1 MTIVASAPGAA
12 APAARSA
19 PATGASLDT
28 SIGTS
33 PWVVL
38 KFGGTSVSSVANWK
52 NIAAVIR
59 DRLAEGLRPLIVHSA
74 LSGITDRLEQLL
86 SLALGNEWQSVMDQ
100 IEQRHRDLARDL
112 GIIAS
117 PDLEDQFK
125 RLRQIAAGIALVGEV
140 SERLRAR
147 VMAQGELMAT
157 RLGAAFLTA
166 QGLDVQW
173 VDARTV
179 LKAESRRNATRRA
192 SYLSATCAYEP
203 DHDLQQRWSSSGT
216 VWISQGFI
224 ASDENGDTV
233 LLGRGGSDTSGSY
246 FAAKLQARRLEI
258 WTDVPGMFSAN
269 PRSVPTARLLRALEY
284 DEAQEI
290 ASSGAKVLHP
300 RCIMP
305 VKQYGIPLYVYATQT
320 PKLEGTVITTHGG
333 NVAAQVK
340 AVTIKR
346 NITLVSMETVGMWHS
361 VGFLADAFQTFKDHG
376 LSVDLVSTSET
387 SVTIS
392 LDPAANTLDKATLD
406 ALVIDLG
413 RLCRVEVIGP
423 CAAVSLV
430 GRNIRAILHRLGDAL
445 ELFEEQKI
453 YLVTQAA
460 NDLNITFVIDEEQGD
475 RLVSRLHE
483 IAIRKM
489 TVDRV
494 LGPTWEELYGGTGKD
509 PQTGMQWWH
518 HRRADLLTLGR
529 EHGAAF
535 VYDRATLKAKAQSL
549 LDLPGID
556 AVFYALKANWHP
568 EILRLFHQQGLGFE
582 CVSQGEVE
590 HVLATLPSIDRSKI
604 LFTPNFA
611 PRAEYA
617 WALQQGVWVTL
628 DNLHPLRAWPELF
641 KGREVFVRVDT
652 GYGRGHHDKVRT
664 AGVHSKFGV
673 PLFEMDE
680 LERLVKASG
689 AKVVGLHAH
698 TGSGVFSVDN
708 WRSVGE
714 TLTSLTQRFR
724 DVRVVDLGGG
734 LGVPERLGQ
743 QGVVLPE
750 FGATLAAIKA
760 AHPQLTLWIEPG
772 RYLVAEAG
780 VLLAQVTQL
789 KGKGEVHYV
798 GVATGMNSL
807 IRPALYGAHHEILNL
822 TRLDDLATEVVNVV
836 GPICESGDQLGSDRL
851 LPPTQEGDILL
862 LATAGAYGRA
872 MSSQYNLRE
881 PAREFLI

>member
-1 MTIVASAPGAA
+1 MGFRMTTVSPAPGN
-12 APAARSA
+12 
-19 PATGASLDT
+19 
-28 SIGTS
+28 S

-52 NIAAVIR
+52 NIVSVVR
-59 DRLAEGLRPLIVHSA
+59 DRLAEGLRPVIIHSA
-74 LSGITDRLEQLL
+74 ISGITDRLEQLL
-86 SLALGNEWQSVMDQ
+86 AQALSGDWQPVMDQ
-100 IEQRHRDLARDL
+100 IEQRHRALARDL
-112 GIIAS
+112 GVA
-117 PDLEDQFK
+117 PGADLEEQFK

-157 RLGAAFLTA
+157 RLGAAYLA
-166 QGLDVQW
+166 SQGVDVEW

-179 LKAESRRNATRRA
+179 LKAEQRRNASVRA
-192 SYLSATCAYEP
+192 SYLSATCAFEP
-203 DHDLQQRWSSSGT
+203 DVELQQRWSRSGT

-233 LLGRGGSDTSGSY
+233 LLGRGGSDTSGAY
-246 FAAKLQARRLEI
+246 FAAKLQARRFET

-290 ASSGAKVLHP
+290 ASAGAKVLHP

-340 AVTIKR
+340 AVTIKK
-346 NITLVSMETVGMWHS
+346 NITLISMETVGMWHS
-361 VGFLADAFQTFKDHG
+361 VGFLADAFQVFKNHG
-376 LSVDLVSTSET
+376 LSIDLVSTSET
-387 SVTIS
+387 SVTVS
-392 LDPAANTLDKATLD
+392 LDPAANTLDRAAVD
-406 ALVIDLG
+406 ALLADLSK
-413 RLCRVEVIGP
+413 LCRVQVIGP

-475 RLVSRLHE
+475 RLVGRLHE

-494 LGPTWEELYGGTGKD
+494 LGPTWEELYGAPGKTND
-509 PQTGMQWWH
+509 VPRQWWH
-518 HRRADLLTLGR
+518 ERRKELTVLGR
-529 EHGAAF
+529 EHSAAF
-535 VYDRATLKAKAQSL
+535 VYDRTTLKEKARALKSL
-549 LDLPGID
+549 AGID
-556 AVFYALKANWHP
+556 SVLYALKANWHP
-568 EILRLFHQQGLGFE
+568 DILRIFEAEGLGFE
-582 CVSQGEVE
+582 CVSQNEVQ
-590 HVLATLPSIDRSKI
+590 HVLNTLPGIDRQRL

-611 PRAEYA
+611 PRSEYA
-617 WALQQGVWVTL
+617 WAFEQNIRLTL
-628 DNLHPLRAWPELF
+628 DNLHPLKAWPELF
-641 KGREVFVRVDT
+641 EGREVFVRIDT

-680 LERLVKASG
+680 LQKLLKDVG

-698 TGSGVFSVDN
+698 AGSGVFTVEN
-708 WRSVGE
+708 WKQVGD
-714 TLTSLTQRFR
+714 TLVELTTRFK
-724 DVRVVDLGGG
+724 DVRVIDLGGG

-743 QGVVLPE
+743 PGVVLAE
-750 FGATLAAIKA
+750 FGATLAALKA
-760 AHPQLTLWIEPG
+760 AHPKISFWIEPG

-780 VLLAQVTQL
+780 VLLATVTQL
-789 KGKGEVHYV
+789 KGKGEVNYV

-822 TRLDDLATEVVNVV
+822 TRLDANPTEVVNIV
-836 GPICESGDQLGSDRL
+836 GPICESGDQLGVDRL
-851 LPPTQEGDILL
+851 LPPTEEGDVLL
-862 LATAGAYGRA
+862 IATAGAYGRS
-872 MSSQYNLRE
+872 MSSTYNLRE
-881 PAREFLI
+881 PAVELVV

>member
-1 MTIVASAPGAA
+1 MTMADST
-12 APAARSA
+12 PAA
-19 PATGASLDT
+19 
-28 SIGTS
+28 S

-52 NIAAVIR
+52 NVASVVR
-59 DRLAEGLRPLIVHSA
+59 DRLAEGLRPVIVHSA

-86 SLALGNEWQSVMDQ
+86 AISLDSHNTLGNEAQAVMNQ

-112 GIIAS
+112 GVTPS
-117 PDLEDQFK
+117 PDLEEQFK

-157 RLGAAFLTA
+157 RLGAAFLAA
-166 QGLDVQW
+166 QGLEVQW

-179 LKAESRRNATRRA
+179 LKAEQRRNANLRS
-192 SYLSATCAYEP
+192 SYLSATCNYEP
-203 DHDLQQRWSSSGT
+203 DLELQRRWSTQGT
-216 VWISQGFI
+216 VFISQGFI
-224 ASDENGDTV
+224 ASDEQGDTV

-246 FAAKLQARRLEI
+246 FAAKLGARRLEI

-305 VKQYGIPLYVYATQT
+305 VKQYAIPLYVYATQT

-340 AVTIKR
+340 AVTIKK

-361 VGFLADAFQTFKDHG
+361 VGFLADAFQVFKDHG
-376 LSVDLVSTSET
+376 LSIDLVSTSET
-387 SVTIS
+387 SVTVS

-406 ALVIDLG
+406 ALIVDLG
-413 RLCRVEVIGP
+413 KLCRVEIIGP

-460 NDLNITFVIDEEQGD
+460 NDLNITFVVEEEQGD
-475 RLVSRLHE
+475 RLVSRLHD
-483 IAIRKM
+483 IAIQKM
-489 TVDRV
+489 TADRV
-494 LGPTWEELYGGTGKD
+494 LGPTWEELYGPKD
-509 PQTGMQWWH
+509 KSAIDLKQWWH
-518 HRRADLLTLGR
+518 DRRNDLISLGR

-535 VYDRATLKAKAQSL
+535 VYNRATLAAKAKAL
-549 LDLPGID
+549 RALPGIEG
-556 AVFYALKANWHP
+556 VFYALKANWHP
-568 EILRLFHQQGLGFE
+568 EILKLFAEQGLGFE
-582 CVSQGEVE
+582 CVSRFEVE
-590 HVLATLPSIDRSKI
+590 HVMKTLPNLDKQKI

-611 PRAEYA
+611 PRAEYE
-617 WALQQGVWVTL
+617 WGVQQGIWVTL
-628 DNLHPLRAWPELF
+628 DNLHPLKAWPEVF
-641 KGREVFVRVDT
+641 KGRDVFIRIDT

-689 AKVVGLHAH
+689 ARVVGLHAH
-698 TGSGVFSVDN
+698 TGSGVFTVDN
-708 WRSVGE
+708 WKSVGD
-714 TLTSLTQRFR
+714 TLTALTQRFK
-724 DVRVVDLGGG
+724 DVRIVDLGGG

-743 QGVVLPE
+743 QGVKLSE
-750 FGATLAAIKA
+750 FGETLAALKA
-760 AHPQLTLWIEPG
+760 AHPKLALWIEPG

-789 KGKGEVHYV
+789 KGKGEVNYV

-807 IRPALYGAHHEILNL
+807 IRPALYGAHHEIVNL
-822 TRLDDLATEVVNVV
+822 TRLDDLATEVFNVV
-836 GPICESGDQLGSDRL
+836 GPICESGDQLGNDRL
-851 LPPTQEGDILL
+851 LPPTQEGDVLL
-862 LATAGAYGRA
+862 IATAGAYGRA
-872 MSSQYNLRE
+872 MSSTYNLRE
-881 PAREFLI
+881 PAIEVLI

>member
-1 MTIVASAPGAA
+1 MGFGMTTASSPGNS
-12 APAARSA
+12 P
-19 PATGASLDT
+19 GN
-28 SIGTS
+28 S

-52 NIAAVIR
+52 NIVTVLR
-59 DRLAEGLRPLIVHSA
+59 DRLAEGLRPVVIHSA

-86 SLALGNEWQSVMDQ
+86 AHALDGESQSIMDQ

-112 GIIAS
+112 GVIPS
-117 PDLEDQFK
+117 PDLEEQFR

-157 RLGAAFLTA
+157 RLGAAFLA
-166 QGLDVQW
+166 SEGLDVEW

-179 LKAESRRNATRRA
+179 LKAEPRRNANLRS
-192 SYLSATCAYEP
+192 SYLSATCAFEP
-203 DHDLQQRWSSSGT
+203 DLDLQQRWSRAGT

-224 ASDENGDTV
+224 ASDDNGDTV

-246 FAAKLQARRLEI
+246 FAAKLQARRFETF
-258 WTDVPGMFSAN
+258 TDVPGMFSAN

-290 ASSGAKVLHP
+290 ASAGAKVLHP

-305 VKQYGIPLYVYATQT
+305 VKQYGIPLYIYATQT

-340 AVTIKR
+340 AVTIKK
-346 NITLVSMETVGMWHS
+346 NITLISMETVGMWHS
-361 VGFLADAFQTFKDHG
+361 VGFLADAFQVFKAHG
-376 LSVDLVSTSET
+376 MSIDLVSTSET
-387 SVTIS
+387 SVTVS
-392 LDPAANTLDKATLD
+392 LDPAANTLDRTALD
-406 ALVIDLG
+406 ALILDLG
-413 RLCRVEVIGP
+413 KICRVQVIGP

-430 GRNIRAILHRLGDAL
+430 GRNIRAILHRLGEAL

-475 RLVSRLHE
+475 RLVVRLHE

-489 TVDRV
+489 TADRV
-494 LGPTWEELYGGTGKD
+494 LGPTWEELYGAPGKPNGTPK
-509 PQTGMQWWH
+509 QWWH
-518 HRRADLLTLGR
+518 DRRKDLVALAR
-529 EHGAAF
+529 EHSSAF
-535 VYDRATLKAKAQSL
+535 VYDRATLTEKARSL
-549 LDLPGID
+549 KSLPGID
-556 AVFYALKANWHP
+556 NVLYALKANWHP
-568 EILRLFHQQGLGFE
+568 DILRIFDEQGLGFE
-582 CVSQGEVE
+582 CVSQAEVE
-590 HVLATLPSIDRSKI
+590 HVRKTLPGIDRKRI

-611 PRAEYA
+611 PRSEYA
-617 WALQQGVWVTL
+617 WALEEGIALTL
-628 DNLHPLRAWPELF
+628 DNLHPLKSWPELF
-641 KGREVFVRVDT
+641 KGREVFVRIDT

-680 LERLVKASG
+680 LEMLVKRVG
-689 AKVVGLHAH
+689 AKVTGLHAH
-698 TGSGVFSVDN
+698 SGSGVFTVDN
-708 WRSVGE
+708 WKQVGD
-714 TLTSLTQRFR
+714 TLTELSKRFK
-724 DVRVVDLGGG
+724 DVRVIDLGGG

-743 QGVVLPE
+743 PGVVLPE
-750 FGATLAAIKA
+750 FGAVLAALKA
-760 AHPQLTLWIEPG
+760 DHPRISFWIEPG

-780 VLLAQVTQL
+780 VLLATVTQI

-798 GVATGMNSL
+798 GVSTGMNSL

-822 TRLDDLATEVVNVV
+822 SKLDEPATEVVNVV
-836 GPICESGDQLGSDRL
+836 GPICESGDQLGVDRL
-851 LPPTQEGDILL
+851 LPVSSEGDVLL
-862 LATAGAYGRA
+862 IATAGAYGRA
-872 MSSQYNLRE
+872 MSSTYNLRE
-881 PAREFLI
+881 PAKEVLI

>member
-1 MTIVASAPGAA
+1 MTMADST
-12 APAARSA
+12 PAA
-19 PATGASLDT
+19 
-28 SIGTS
+28 S

-52 NIAAVIR
+52 NIAAVVR
-59 DRLAEGLRPLIVHSA
+59 DRLAEGLRPVVVHSA

-86 SLALGNEWQSVMDQ
+86 ALSLDTQSNEAQAVMDQ

-112 GIIAS
+112 GVTPS
-117 PDLEDQFK
+117 QDLEEQFR

-140 SERLRAR
+140 SDRLRAR

-157 RLGAAFLTA
+157 RLGAAFLAAEGFDT
-166 QGLDVQW
+166 QW

-179 LKAESRRNATRRA
+179 LKAEQRPNANLRS
-192 SYLSATCAYEP
+192 SYLSATCNYEP
-203 DHDLQQRWSSSGT
+203 DPELQRRWSAQGR
-216 VWISQGFI
+216 VFISQGFI
-224 ASDENGDTV
+224 ASDDNGDTV
-233 LLGRGGSDTSGSY
+233 LLGRGGSDTSASY
-246 FAAKLQARRLEI
+246 LAAKLQARRLEI

-333 NVAAQVK
+333 NIAAQVK
-340 AVTIKR
+340 AVTIKK

-361 VGFLADAFQTFKDHG
+361 VGFLADAFAVFKNHG
-376 LSVDLVSTSET
+376 LSIDLVSTSET
-387 SVTIS
+387 SVTVS
-392 LDPAANTLDKATLD
+392 LDPAANALDKATLE
-406 ALVIDLG
+406 ALVLDLS

-460 NDLNITFVIDEEQGD
+460 NDLNITFVIDEAQGD
-475 RLVSRLHE
+475 RLVSRLHD
-483 IAIRKM
+483 IAIQKM
-489 TVDRV
+489 TADRV
-494 LGPTWEELYGGTGKD
+494 LGPTWEELYGPKD
-509 PQTGMQWWH
+509 KAASELKQWWH
-518 HRRADLLTLGR
+518 DRRDDLIALGR
-529 EHGAAF
+529 EHGAAY
-535 VYDRATLKAKAQSL
+535 VYDRATLIAKAKAL
-549 LDLPGID
+549 RELPGIEG
-556 AVFYALKANWHP
+556 VFYALKANWHP
-568 EILRLFHQQGLGFE
+568 EIIKVFAELGLGFE
-582 CVSQGEVE
+582 CVSRFEVE
-590 HVLATLPSIDRSKI
+590 HVLKTVPTLDRQKI

-611 PRAEYA
+611 PRAEYE
-617 WALQQGVWVTL
+617 WGVQQGIWMTL
-628 DNLHPLRAWPELF
+628 DNLHPLKAWPELF
-641 KGREVFVRVDT
+641 KGRDIFIRIDT
-652 GYGRGHHDKVRT
+652 GYGRGHHEKVRT

-680 LERLVKASG
+680 LERLVNAAG
-689 AKVVGLHAH
+689 ARVVGLHAH
-698 TGSGVFSVDN
+698 TGSGVFTVDN
-708 WRSVGE
+708 WKLVGD
-714 TLTSLTQRFR
+714 TLTALTNRFK
-724 DVRVVDLGGG
+724 DVRIVDLGGG

-743 QGVVLPE
+743 QGVVLSE
-750 FGATLAAIKA
+750 FGETLAALKA
-760 AHPQLTLWIEPG
+760 AHPNLTLWIEPG

-789 KGKGEVHYV
+789 KGKGDVHYV

-807 IRPALYGAHHEILNL
+807 IRPALYGAHHEIVNL
-822 TRLDDLATEVVNVV
+822 TRLDELPTEVVNVV
-836 GPICESGDQLGSDRL
+836 GPICESGDTLGTDRL

-872 MSSQYNLRE
+872 MSSTYNLRQ
-881 PAREFLI
+881 PAIEVVI

>member
-1 MTIVASAPGAA
+1 MGFLNMTTVDSGAA
-12 APAARSA
+12 S
-19 PATGASLDT
+19 GNT
-28 SIGTS
+28 SIHHANTSSS

-38 KFGGTSVSSVANWK
+38 KFGGTSVSSVTNWK
-52 NIAAVIR
+52 NVAAVVR
-59 DRLAEGLRPLIVHSA
+59 DRLAEGLRPVIVHSA

-86 SLALGNEWQSVMDQ
+86 SLALGNEWQPVMDQ

-112 GIIAS
+112 GVIPS
-117 PDLEDQFK
+117 PDLEEQFR

-157 RLGAAFLTA
+157 RLGAAFLTS

-179 LKAESRRNATRRA
+179 LKAEQRRNANKRA
-192 SYLSATCAYEP
+192 SYLSATCAFEP
-203 DHDLQQRWSSSGT
+203 DKDLQARWSSSGT

-224 ASDENGDTV
+224 ASDENGETV

-305 VKQYGIPLYVYATQT
+305 VKHYGIPLYVYATQT

-340 AVTIKR
+340 AVTIKK
-346 NITLVSMETVGMWHS
+346 NITLLSMETVGMWHS
-361 VGFLADAFQTFKDHG
+361 VGFLADAFAVFKEHG
-376 LSVDLVSTSET
+376 LSIDLVSTSET
-387 SVTIS
+387 SVTVS
-392 LDPAANTLDKATLD
+392 LDPAANTLDKAALD
-406 ALVIDLG
+406 ALILDLG
-413 RLCRVEVIGP
+413 KLCRVEVIGP

-445 ELFEEQKI
+445 ELFEEQRI

-489 TVDRV
+489 TADRV
-494 LGPTWEELYGGTGKD
+494 LGPTWEELYGGADKSKST
-509 PQTGMQWWH
+509 TRQWWH
-518 HRRADLLTLGR
+518 DRRGDLLALGR
-529 EHGAAF
+529 EHAAAF
-535 VYDRATLKAKAQSL
+535 VYDRATLTEKARALKQ
-549 LDLPGID
+549 LPGID
-556 AVFYALKANWHP
+556 SVFYALKANWHP
-568 EILRLFHQQGLGFE
+568 DILRLFNEQGLGFE

-590 HVLATLPSIDRSKI
+590 HVVKTLPSLDRKKI

-611 PRAEYA
+611 PREEYV
-617 WALQQGVWVTL
+617 WGLQQGIWVTL
-628 DNLHPLRAWPELF
+628 DNLHPLKAWPELF
-641 KGREVFVRVDT
+641 KNREVFVRIDT

-680 LERLVKASG
+680 LERLVKAAG
-689 AKVVGLHAH
+689 AKIIGLHAH

-708 WRSVGE
+708 WKSVGD
-714 TLTSLTQRFR
+714 TLTSLTQRFK
-724 DVRVVDLGGG
+724 DVRFVDLGGG

-743 QGVVLPE
+743 QGVVLSE
-750 FGATLAAIKA
+750 FGATLAALKA
-760 AHPQLTLWIEPG
+760 AHPKLMLWIEPG

-851 LPPTQEGDILL
+851 LPPTQEGDVLL

-872 MSSQYNLRE
+872 MSSHYNLRE
-881 PAREFLI
+881 PAKEFLI

>member
-1 MTIVASAPGAA
+1 MTTADSTSGA
-12 APAARSA
+12 
-19 PATGASLDT
+19 
-28 SIGTS
+28 S

-52 NIAAVIR
+52 NVAEVLR
-59 DRLAEGLRPLIVHSA
+59 DRLAAGMRPLVVHSA

-86 SLALGNEWQSVMDQ
+86 SLALGNQWQPVMDQ

-112 GIIAS
+112 GVIAS
-117 PDLEDQFK
+117 PDLEEQFK
-125 RLRQIAAGIALVGEV
+125 RLRQIGAGISLVGEV
-140 SERLRAR
+140 SDRLRAR
-147 VMAQGELMAT
+147 VLAQGELMAT
-157 RLGAAFLTA
+157 RLGAAFLTS
-166 QGLDVQW
+166 QGMDVQW
-173 VDARTV
+173 VDARAV
-179 LKAESRRNATRRA
+179 LKAEPRRNASARS
-192 SYLSATCAYEP
+192 SYLSATCAFEP
-203 DHDLQQRWSSSGT
+203 DLDLQQRWSSSGT
-216 VWISQGFI
+216 VWITQGFI

-300 RCIMP
+300 RCLMP

-320 PKLEGTVITTHGG
+320 PKLEGTVVTTHGG

-340 AVTIKR
+340 AVTIKK

-361 VGFLADAFQTFKDHG
+361 VGFLADAFAVFKDHG
-376 LSVDLVSTSET
+376 LSIDLVSTSET
-387 SVTIS
+387 SVTVS
-392 LDPAANTLDKATLD
+392 LDPAANTLDKAAVD
-406 ALVIDLG
+406 ALVVDLS

-475 RLVSRLHE
+475 RLVARLHE

-489 TVDRV
+489 TTDRV
-494 LGPTWEELYGGTGKD
+494 LGPTWEELYGGPGTTAASAK
-509 PQTGMQWWH
+509 QWWH
-518 HRRADLLTLGR
+518 DRRNELIALGR

-535 VYDRATLKAKAQSL
+535 VYDRETLRAKAQSL
-549 LDLPGID
+549 KALPGVD
-556 AVFYALKANWHP
+556 SVFYALKANWHP
-568 EILRLFHQQGLGFE
+568 EIVKLFHEQGLGFE
-582 CVSQGEVE
+582 CVSRGEVE
-590 HVLATLPSIDRSKI
+590 HVLKTVPTIDRKKI

-611 PRAEYA
+611 PRAEYE
-617 WALQQGVWVTL
+617 WALTQDIWLTL
-628 DNLHPLRAWPELF
+628 DNLHPLKEWPQLFRGRELF
-641 KGREVFVRVDT
+641 VRIDT
-652 GYGRGHHDKVRT
+652 GHGRGHHDKVRT

-673 PLFEMDE
+673 PLFEMEE
-680 LERLVKASG
+680 LERLARAGGVKII
-689 AKVVGLHAH
+689 GLHAH

-708 WRSVGE
+708 WQSVGD
-714 TLTSLTQRFR
+714 TLTSLTQRFK
-724 DVRVVDLGGG
+724 DVRIIDLGGG

-750 FGATLAAIKA
+750 FGAALSALKA
-760 AHPQLTLWIEPG
+760 AHPKFTMWIEPG

-789 KGKGEVHYV
+789 KGKGEVHYI

-822 TRLDDLATEVVNVV
+822 SRLDDLATEVVNVV
-836 GPICESGDQLGSDRL
+836 GPICESGDQLGLDRL
-851 LPPTQEGDILL
+851 LPPTQEGDVLL

-872 MSSQYNLRE
+872 MSSRYNLRD
-881 PAREFLI
+881 PAPEFVI